1 VFNLN
6 SINKKVEFMCSKEI
20 WFDLFSCCLG
30 NHERN
35 SIHMPKSI
43 SVFVIIFRII
53 DFNFKWNLIHK
64 T

>member
-6 SINKKVEFMCSKEI
+6 LINKKFEFMCSKEI

-30 NHERN
+30 NHEQN

-64 T
+64 K